1 MRTTLRIDDEL
12 MKEAKGIA
20 AASGRTLTE
29 VIDDLLRESLARRK
43 RNQRR
48 GRVTLPVGEAG
59 HALHPG
65 LNLDDTDGLIRAM
78 EEWDA
83 SHGR

>member
-29 VIDDLLRESLARRK
+29 VIDDLPRESLARRK
-43 RNQRR
+43 QNQRLE
-48 GRVTLPVGEAG
+48 RVVLPVAEAG
-59 HALHPG
+59 HARRPG

>member
-12 MKEAKGIA
+12 MREAKGIA

-43 RNQRR
+43 QTERR
-48 GRVTLPVGEAG
+48 ERVILPVGEPG
-59 HALHPG
+59 HALRPG

-78 EEWDA
+78 EDWDA

>member
-29 VIDDLLRESLARRK
+29 VIDDLPRESLARRK
-43 RNQRR
+43 QNQRLE
-48 GRVTLPVGEAG
+48 RVVLPVAEAD
-59 HALHPG
+59 HALRPG

>member
-20 AASGRTLTE
+20 VASGRTLTE

-43 RNQRR
+43 QNQRR
-48 GRVTLPVGEAG
+48 ERVVLPVDKGG
-59 HALHPG
+59 KGLRPG
-65 LNLDDTDGLIRAM
+65 LSLDDMKGIRQAM
-78 EEWDA
+78 DEWDA
-83 SHGR
+83 APGR